1 LAGSNRICA
10 HRGKRA
16 LSSAGAGAH
25 ALMKK
30 ILLMSII
37 LLTFILPMRAA
48 TNKSAVRGLRN
59 AVLGLTAWIS
69 FFVVLLSVMNFYG
82 A

>member
-1 LAGSNRICA
+1 
-10 HRGKRA
+10 
-16 LSSAGAGAH
+16 
-25 ALMKK
+25 MKK
-30 ILLMSII
+30 LLFMSII
-37 LLTFILPMRAA
+37 LLTFVLPMRAA

-59 AVLGLTAWIS
+59 AVLGLAAWIS